1 MRNLITTSGHVAD
14 PTDEKIAAC
23 VADSEKQGFWLDIEA
38 PDEADYRLLQDV
50 LKFHPLTIEDV
61 QEPNERP
68 KLDEYSGYVF
78 VVLFTARV
86 EGDDVH
92 LMEQHLYYAKRM
104 AITVHQEAQP
114 ELDDLRERIGKGP
127 EITKGDPGFLLY
139 LVIDRLVDAMFPVL
153 DHLDETIDDIQDRV
167 LENPSVQVLRRV
179 YDLKHTVIDLRRQ
192 LGAQRDLFQQLV
204 TRSAQIHGTDA
215 ALYYRDVYDHIVRQ
229 YETADSLR
237 DLLTGTMDV
246 YLSTVSNRLN
256 VIMKQLTIIATIFLP
271 LTVVTGFFGQNFGW
285 LVRHITSFPDFA
297 VFGVGGMVVPIV
309 ALLIWFRRSGFL
321 SS

>member
-1 MRNLITTSGHVAD
+1 MRKLITTSGHLAE

-23 VADSEKQGFWLDIEA
+23 IADSEKEGFWLDIEA
-38 PDEADYRLLQDV
+38 PDADDYRLLEDV

-86 EGDDVH
+86 VGDDVH

-167 LENPSVQVLRRV
+167 LEDPSVQVLRRV

-246 YLSTVSNRLN
+246 YLSTVSNRAN
-256 VIMKQLTIIATIFLP
+256 QTMKQLTLVASLFLP
-271 LTVVTGFFGQNFGW
+271 LTFLTGFFGMNFAF
-285 LVRHITSFPDFA
+285 LVSHIGSTTAFELGA
-297 VFGVGGMVVPIV
+297 GLMVVATAIQLWIFRIRK
-309 ALLIWFRRSGFL
+309 LL
-321 SS
+321 